1 MAEVKST
8 LELVM
13 ERTRHLTLTED
24 EKREQAVAEFK
35 GSLGGL
41 LQKVQDG
48 IIGPERFKADLRT
61 LEEGSRLSGSA
72 MLIEELSPRLDL
84 DGDNA
89 WALNLIH
96 GVFGVKTDE
105 LTAIFREYRKARDRL
120 RETLS
125 RQIQSLL
132 AERHGISGSAVVPN
146 CDAAPDWAAESGH
159 LRERFQTVLNQAL
172 ATLKMGSPG

>member
-48 IIGPERFKADLRT
+48 IISPERFRADLRT

-96 GVFGVKTDE
+96 DVFGVKTDE
-105 LTAIFREYRKARDRL
+105 LTAIFREYR
-120 RETLS
+120 
-125 RQIQSLL
+125 
-132 AERHGISGSAVVPN
+132 
-146 CDAAPDWAAESGH
+146 
-159 LRERFQTVLNQAL
+159 
-172 ATLKMGSPG
+172 